1 MKIKKLS
8 NSEYEIE
15 TKDDLIYITKEKNPD
30 TKDLYLYCIDIFSN
44 DGDMDIIDG
53 ENFDE
58 FWEVIDYLRDNYN
71 IPDNIIKKIKL

>member
-8 NSEYEIE
+8 KTSYEIE

-30 TKDLYLYCIDIFSN
+30 TKDLYLYFIDIFSN
-44 DGDMDIIDG
+44 EEDSKIQWG
-53 ENFDE
+53 ENFDD
-58 FWEVIDYLRDNYN
+58 FDNVIDYIQDNFN

>member
-8 NSEYEIE
+8 KIDYEIE

>member
-8 NSEYEIE
+8 KIDYEIE

-44 DGDMDIIDG
+44 EEDSKIQWG
-53 ENFDE
+53 ENFDD
-58 FWEVIDYLRDNYN
+58 FDNVIDYIQDNFN